1 MFLKDSEGWGGEE
14 RDWQVVHDRK
24 RYAYNV
30 GYFTRLTVRSDQISR
45 SVVSDSFR
53 PHESQ
58 HAEKGRSHQI
68 MKGRQSTQKDH

>member
-30 GYFTRLTVRSDQISR
+30 GYFTRLTVSDQIR
-45 SVVSDSFR
+45 SVAQLCLTLFDPMNR
-53 PHESQ
+53 
-58 HAEKGRSHQI
+58 
-68 MKGRQSTQKDH
+68 STQRKAEATKL